1 MNSLRQDP
9 KAIHETVVRDIVEI
23 IADGIKQHN
32 DYDDFVTFGKST
44 RNRSFRSITKA
55 SSNLI
60 LTFPV
65 LISDQADLES
75 ATMIMKSHE
84 RKCAAMMQM
93 LFSALSVSTDSEN
106 VYEYLQKFHKNLDFD
121 SNDMNVDNFV
131 DSMDTIADRVD
142 EAAIEENRFFKEWAY
157 KLIQEDMKNLG
168 YELKNK
174 KLESVGINEYKV
186 FSKSGPGGTVKIM
199 RPINEDAYGDS
210 RYYGNLPPSD
220 QLKWDAIYSS
230 YKDEYGEATARR
242 VADTAAATGFS
253 QGAMEDLGR
262 ELEDK
267 GHMKVRTR
275 DLIDKYKQRG
285 EEIDK
290 LNRRVD
296 IKSKIAKRNLSDAR
310 KFRKGLGGKAGA
322 PERHWAQQYS
332 DRMQG
337 MEKAHS
343 MAANPFV
350 KTDVP
355 KANELLP
362 TMMVIHFHS
371 YASNEPVTAVIG
383 IKAKLYPI
391 PSQEIVNRLVIRN
404 KDNHGF
410 HNFLRAAT
418 REISF
423 LKDFV
428 FAVDKAKIDALS
440 SSKRGSDSKI
450 WKLLEKRAIKSRI
463 RRSMGMTNDA
473 TAITSLVVTSD
484 EVEILKKEYNVD
496 IERIPVIRPI
506 MDAYNL
512 MGIAI
517 INQNLESVK
526 FLYDDGS
533 NNYETYSYRSLERET
548 GDQNY
553 KKIVNLMTK
562 MVR

>member
-1 MNSLRQDP
+1 MNKFLQNP
-9 KAIHETVVRDIVEI
+9 KAIHETVIRDIVEI

-32 DYDDFVTFGKST
+32 DYGDFVTFGKST
-44 RNRSFRSITKA
+44 RNKSFRSITKA

-121 SNDMNVDNFV
+121 VDDMNVDNFV

-142 EAAIEENRFFKEWAY
+142 ESVDLENRFFKEWAY
-157 KLIQEDMKNLG
+157 SLIQEDMKNLDHHINTN
-168 YELKNK
+168 LQ
-174 KLESVGINEYKV
+174 SVGINEYKV
-186 FSKSGPGGTVKIM
+186 FSKSGPGGTLKVL
-199 RPINEDAYGDS
+199 REDYSSS
-210 RYYGNLPPSD
+210 RHYGNYTDPHDQIRWDSVYQAELSRTGSD
-220 QLKWDAIYSS
+220 QQ
-230 YKDEYGEATARR
+230 ATRIADLAADSNFDPASMGDLGYIEDRITQHQQGSRNALNIANQARR
-242 VADTAAATGFS
+242 ERDTAIAG
-253 QGAMEDLGR
+253 QRRLHGR
-262 ELEDK
+262 LT
-267 GHMKVRTR
+267 RTQNALR
-275 DLIDKYKQRG
+275 AERG
-285 EEIDK
+285 R
-290 LNRRVD
+290 NRGR
-296 IKSKIAKRNLSDAR
+296 
-310 KFRKGLGGKAGA
+310 GGTDE
-322 PERHWAQQYS
+322 PHWAKVYS
-332 DRMQG
+332 DRMSG

-383 IKAKLYPI
+383 IKAKLYPM

-440 SSKRGSDSKI
+440 SSKKGSDSKI

-463 RRSMGMTNDA
+463 RRSMGMNNDA
-473 TAITSLVVTSD
+473 TAITSLVVTSE
-484 EVEILKKEYNVD
+484 EVELLKKEHNVN
-496 IERIPVIRPI
+496 IEKIPVIRPI

-512 MGIAI
+512 MGVAI

-553 KKIVNLMTK
+553 KKVINLMTK
-562 MVR
+562 MARQ